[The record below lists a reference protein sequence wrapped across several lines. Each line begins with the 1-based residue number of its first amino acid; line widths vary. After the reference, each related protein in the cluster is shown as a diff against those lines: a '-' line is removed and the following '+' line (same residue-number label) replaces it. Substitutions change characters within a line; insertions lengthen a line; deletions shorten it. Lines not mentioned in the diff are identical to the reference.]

1 MAFHIP
7 NFTHSNLKIQDR
19 IVIVRHYLRTKTE
32 RLNFYIKDKIIPT
45 NSLKTDQEKNMHIEN

>member
-7 NFTHSNLKIQDR
+7 NFTHPNLKIQGR

-32 RLNFYIKDKIIPT
+32 RLNFYIKDKIILA
-45 NSLKTDQEKNMHIEN
+45 NSLKTG